1 MGKGDLRNQEAI
13 NMSHV
18 LSMNTCPEGHKKQHP
33 GTSVNGQEFSMEE
46 ERKKAICD
54 KGKGC

>member
-1 MGKGDLRNQEAI
+1 
-13 NMSHV
+13 MSHV
-18 LSMNTCPEGHKKQHP
+18 LFMNTCPEGHKKQHP

-46 ERKKAICD
+46 ERKKTICD